1 MSNIL
6 SEYSKAIKS
15 QQKKNKYYPP
25 YHEIKVSD
33 SIAAYGLQAE
43 IFKLTNQFLPLKS
56 FAFWIHG
63 WVWGPISSPSDLLG
77 YNLDKNIN
85 ILVRNQKEKEVFL
98 NNGYKKVF
106 AVGLPLLYSNKKI
119 IEHVD
124 RKEGSLLVF
133 PPHSTNEGRADLDKS
148 FISYL
153 DYIKDHESEFSE
165 IGISLYGLDFIPEVV
180 DRVKKYNFKIIPGV
194 NWNDKNALQRL
205 QFNLNSYEYS
215 TTNNIGSHVLYS
227 LYAGQKFSFSGDF
240 LKLNEKAF
248 IKQIQYEENFLWPQ
262 SAIDNTLKR
271 YSLEFVKENFSRF
284 FVESPAHGIQD
295 IAYANKEMGLD
306 YKVDTRKLGRL
317 MGWTFTGQ
325 LEGYSNKIRSK
336 IISRKNIR
344 AKGDVNFI
352 RFNNS
357 REFRVIPA
365 VFKYN
370 NYPV

>member
-1 MSNIL
+1 M
-6 SEYSKAIKS
+6 
-15 QQKKNKYYPP
+15 
-25 YHEIKVSD
+25 
-33 SIAAYGLQAE
+33 
-43 IFKLTNQFLPLKS
+43 
-56 FAFWIHG
+56 
-63 WVWGPISSPSDLLG
+63 
-77 YNLDKNIN
+77 
-85 ILVRNQKEKEVFL
+85 
-98 NNGYKKVF
+98 
-106 AVGLPLLYSNKKI
+106 
-119 IEHVD
+119 
-124 RKEGSLLVF
+124 
-133 PPHSTNEGRADLDKS
+133 
-148 FISYL
+148 
-153 DYIKDHESEFSE
+153 
-165 IGISLYGLDFIPEVV
+165 
-180 DRVKKYNFKIIPGV
+180 
-194 NWNDKNALQRL
+194 

-336 IISRKNIR
+336 ISFCIKKISN
-344 AKGDVNFI
+344 
-352 RFNNS
+352 
-357 REFRVIPA
+357 
-365 VFKYN
+365 
-370 NYPV
+370 